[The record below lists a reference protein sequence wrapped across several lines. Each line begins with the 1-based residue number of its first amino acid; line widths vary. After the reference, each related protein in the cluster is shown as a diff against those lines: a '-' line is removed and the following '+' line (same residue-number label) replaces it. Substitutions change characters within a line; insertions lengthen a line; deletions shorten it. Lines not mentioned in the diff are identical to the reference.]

1 MKDIIILTME
11 SVKHII
17 NEKNK
22 KNCFELFRYDF
33 IFDQKL
39 FNDNL
44 TIDECEK
51 QLEKVTK
58 QDVIEASRGVKINTI
73 YFLEK

>member
-22 KNCFELFRYDF
+22 KNCFELFGYDF
-33 IFDQKL
+33 IFDQ
-39 FNDNL
+39 NL
-44 TIDECEK
+44 TPYLLEINTNPG
-51 QLEKVTK
+51 LEKSSPFI
-58 QDVIEASRGVKINTI
+58 QKIFPRMII
-73 YFLEK
+73 YLN

>member
-22 KNCFELFRYDF
+22 KNCFELFGYDF
-33 IFDQKL
+33 IFDQ
-39 FNDNL
+39 NL
-44 TIDECEK
+44 TPYL
-51 QLEKVTK
+51 LE
-58 QDVIEASRGVKINTI
+58 INTNPRLEESSPFIQKIIPRMII
-73 YFLEK
+73 YLN

>member
-22 KNCFELFRYDF
+22 KNCFELFGYDF
-33 IFDQKL
+33 IFDQ
-39 FNDNL
+39 NL
-44 TIDECEK
+44 TPYL
-51 QLEKVTK
+51 LE
-58 QDVIEASRGVKINTI
+58 INTNPG
-73 YFLEK
+73 LEESSPFIQKII

>member
-22 KNCFELFRYDF
+22 KNCFELFIYDF
-33 IFDQKL
+33 IFNQ
-39 FNDNL
+39 NL
-44 TIDECEK
+44 TPYL
-51 QLEKVTK
+51 LE
-58 QDVIEASRGVKINTI
+58 INTNPGLEESSPFIQKIIPRMII
-73 YFLEK
+73 YLN

>member
-22 KNCFELFRYDF
+22 KNCFELFGYDF
-33 IFDQKL
+33 IFDQ
-39 FNDNL
+39 NL
-44 TIDECEK
+44 TPYL
-51 QLEKVTK
+51 LE
-58 QDVIEASRGVKINTI
+58 INTNPG
-73 YFLEK
+73 LEESSPFIQKIFQE

>member
-33 IFDQKL
+33 IFDQ
-39 FNDNL
+39 NL
-44 TIDECEK
+44 TPYL
-51 QLEKVTK
+51 LE
-58 QDVIEASRGVKINTI
+58 INTNSGLEESSPFIQKIFPRMII
-73 YFLEK
+73 YLN

>member
-22 KNCFELFRYDF
+22 KNYFELFIYDF
-33 IFDQKL
+33 IFDQNLTPYLLEINTNPGLEESCLLFKKL
-39 FNDNL
+39 FQ
-44 TIDECEK
+44 E
-51 QLEKVTK
+51 
-58 QDVIEASRGVKINTI
+58 
-73 YFLEK
+73 

>member
-33 IFDQKL
+33 IFDQ
-39 FNDNL
+39 NL
-44 TIDECEK
+44 TPYL
-51 QLEKVTK
+51 LE
-58 QDVIEASRGVKINTI
+58 INTNPWI
-73 YFLEK
+73 RRIFAFHSKNFSKNDYLFKLTI

>member
-33 IFDQKL
+33 IF
-39 FNDNL
+39 
-44 TIDECEK
+44 E
-51 QLEKVTK
+51 
-58 QDVIEASRGVKINTI
+58 
-73 YFLEK
+73 

>member
-22 KNCFELFRYDF
+22 KNCFGYDF
-33 IFDQKL
+33 IFDQ
-39 FNDNL
+39 NL
-44 TIDECEK
+44 TPYL
-51 QLEKVTK
+51 LE
-58 QDVIEASRGVKINTI
+58 INTNPGLEESSPFIQKIIPRMII
-73 YFLEK
+73 YLN